1 MKTVFWIFRNLPQ
14 KGRFIFWGLLLSA
27 EMGSVLITPA
37 LLQSL
42 YEKNNSAIYLPV
54 LILCSIF
61 ILLGSLGQS
70 QIYQQGIC
78 KLRND
83 LWNQHL
89 QTSLLHMR
97 TEGEVF
103 TLLIDDA
110 ERSMIFLQGFTAASL
125 FRGFVFVGTA
135 VIILAIESVSILWT
149 ALAISLF
156 SMGLIGMLAR
166 KRKRVAED
174 QRSCMAKAAEFTS
187 EMLRAREEIWAYG
200 QEDAFLKRY
209 GEVSA
214 QVTRVRK
221 RADFWDGISNTVS
234 GFLDV
239 AAQPLAIL
247 VGFWLGAEEGL
258 LMIAGYAAV
267 LVKGGLTF
275 MMFWTNAQGAIPSG
289 RRIKEVLENDRT

>member
-1 MKTVFWIFRNLPQ
+1 MKTLFWIFRNLPQ

-27 EMGSVLITPA
+27 EMGSVLVTPA

-78 KLRND
+78 KLRNG
-83 LWNQHL
+83 LWKQHL

-125 FRGFVFVGTA
+125 FRGFVFVGAA
-135 VIILAIESVSILWT
+135 VIILAMKSVDICGLRYSSKVSKD
-149 ALAISLF
+149 SLQDLC
-156 SMGLIGMLAR
+156 S
-166 KRKRVAED
+166 
-174 QRSCMAKAAEFTS
+174 SS
-187 EMLRAREEIWAYG
+187 LRARNRIVP
-200 QEDAFLKRY
+200 LSKSR
-209 GEVSA
+209 SA
-214 QVTRVRK
+214 
-221 RADFWDGISNTVS
+221 
-234 GFLDV
+234 
-239 AAQPLAIL
+239 
-247 VGFWLGAEEGL
+247 
-258 LMIAGYAAV
+258 
-267 LVKGGLTF
+267 
-275 MMFWTNAQGAIPSG
+275 
-289 RRIKEVLENDRT
+289 

>member
-1 MKTVFWIFRNLPQ
+1 MKTLFWIFRNLPQ
-14 KGRFIFWGLLLSA
+14 KGRFIFLGLLLSA
-27 EMGSVLITPA
+27 EMGSVLVTPA

-42 YEKNNSAIYLPV
+42 YEKNNSAVYLPV

-83 LWNQHL
+83 LWKQHL

-125 FRGFVFVGTA
+125 FRGFVFVGAA
-135 VIILAIESVSILWT
+135 VIILAMKSVSILWI
-149 ALAISLF
+149 ALAINLF
-156 SMGLIGMLAR
+156 SMGLIGLLAR
-166 KRKRVAED
+166 KRKRVAEE
-174 QRSCMAKAAEFTS
+174 QRTCMAKAAEFTS

-200 QEDAFLKRY
+200 QKDAFLKRY

-214 QVTRVRK
+214 QVTRARK
-221 RADFWDGISNTVS
+221 QAAFWDGVSNTVS

-239 AAQPLAIL
+239 AAQPLAIMA
-247 VGFWLGAEEGL
+247 GFWLGAEEGL

-267 LVKGGLTF
+267 LVKGGLAF
-275 MMFWTNAQGAIPSG
+275 MMFRTNAQGAIPSG
-289 RRIKEVLENDRT
+289 RRIKEVLEND

>member
-1 MKTVFWIFRNLPQ
+1 MKTLFWFFRNLPQ

-42 YEKNNSAIYLPV
+42 YEKNNSAVYLPV

-83 LWNQHL
+83 LWKQHL
-89 QTSLLHMR
+89 HTSLLHMR

-125 FRGFVFVGTA
+125 FRGFVFVGAA
-135 VIILAIESVSILWT
+135 VIILAMKSVNILWI
-149 ALAISLF
+149 ALAINMF
-156 SMGLIGMLAR
+156 SMGLIGLLAR
-166 KRKRVAED
+166 KRKRVAEE
-174 QRSCMAKAAEFTS
+174 QRTCMAKAAEFTS

-221 RADFWDGISNTVS
+221 RAAFWDGISNTVS

-239 AAQPLAIL
+239 AAQPLAIMA
-247 VGFWLGAEEGL
+247 GFWLGSEEGL

-267 LVKGGLTF
+267 LVKGGLAF

-289 RRIKEVLENDRT
+289 RRIKEVLEND

>member
-1 MKTVFWIFRNLPQ
+1 MKTLFWFFRNLPQ

-70 QIYQQGIC
+70 HIYQQGIY

-83 LWNQHL
+83 LWKQHL
-89 QTSLLHMR
+89 HTSLLHMR

-125 FRGFVFVGTA
+125 FRGFVFVGAA
-135 VIILAIESVSILWT
+135 VIILAMKSVNILWI
-149 ALAISLF
+149 ALAINMF
-156 SMGLIGMLAR
+156 SMGLIGLLAR
-166 KRKRVAED
+166 KRKRVAEE
-174 QRSCMAKAAEFTS
+174 QRTCMAKAAEFTS

-221 RADFWDGISNTVS
+221 RAAFWDGISNTVS

-239 AAQPLAIL
+239 AAQPLAIMA
-247 VGFWLGAEEGL
+247 GFWLGSEEGL

-267 LVKGGLTF
+267 LVKGGLAF

-289 RRIKEVLENDRT
+289 RRIKEVLEND

>member
-1 MKTVFWIFRNLPQ
+1 MKTLFWIFRNLPQ

-27 EMGSVLITPA
+27 EMGSVLVTPA

-42 YEKNNSAIYLPV
+42 YEKNNSAVYLPV

-70 QIYQQGIC
+70 HIYQQGIC

-83 LWNQHL
+83 LWKQHL

-125 FRGFVFVGTA
+125 FRGFVFVGAA
-135 VIILAIESVSILWT
+135 VIILAMKSVSILWI
-149 ALAISLF
+149 ALAINMF
-156 SMGLIGMLAR
+156 SMGLIGLLAR

-174 QRSCMAKAAEFTS
+174 QRTYMAKAAEFTS

-200 QEDAFLKRY
+200 QEDAFMRRY
-209 GEVSA
+209 SEVSA
-214 QVTRVRK
+214 QVTWARK
-221 RADFWDGISNTVS
+221 RSAFWDGISNTAS

-239 AAQPLAIL
+239 AAQPLAIM

-267 LVKGGLTF
+267 LVKGGLAF

-289 RRIKEVLENDRT
+289 RRIKEVLEND

>member
-1 MKTVFWIFRNLPQ
+1 MKTLFWIFRNLPQ

-27 EMGSVLITPA
+27 EMGSVLVTPA

-78 KLRND
+78 KLRNG
-83 LWNQHL
+83 LWKQHL

-125 FRGFVFVGTA
+125 FRGFVFVGAA
-135 VIILAIESVSILWT
+135 VIILAMKSVDILWI
-149 ALAISLF
+149 ALAINLF
-156 SMGLIGMLAR
+156 CMGLIGMLAR

-174 QRSCMAKAAEFTS
+174 QRTCMAKVTEFTS

-200 QEDAFLKRY
+200 QEDAFLRRY

-214 QVTRVRK
+214 QVTRARK
-221 RADFWDGISNTVS
+221 RAAFWDGISNTVS

-239 AAQPLAIL
+239 AAQPLAIMA
-247 VGFWLGAEEGL
+247 GFWLGSEEGL

-267 LVKGGLTF
+267 LVKGGLAF
-275 MMFWTNAQGAIPSG
+275 MMFWMNAQGAIPSG
-289 RRIKEVLENDRT
+289 RRIKEVLEND

>member
-1 MKTVFWIFRNLPQ
+1 MKTLVWIFRNLPK

-27 EMGSVLITPA
+27 EMGSVLVTPA

-42 YEKNNSAIYLPV
+42 YEKNNSAVYLPV

-83 LWNQHL
+83 LWKQHL

-125 FRGFVFVGTA
+125 FRGFVFVGAA
-135 VIILAIESVSILWT
+135 VIILAMKSVNILWI
-149 ALAISLF
+149 ALAINMF
-156 SMGLIGMLAR
+156 SMGLIGLLAR
-166 KRKRVAED
+166 KRKRVAEE
-174 QRSCMAKAAEFTS
+174 QRTCMAKAAEFTS

-214 QVTRVRK
+214 QVTRARK
-221 RADFWDGISNTVS
+221 RAAFWDGISNTVS

-239 AAQPLAIL
+239 AAQPLAIMA
-247 VGFWLGAEEGL
+247 GFLLGSEEGL

-267 LVKGGLTF
+267 LVKGGLAF

-289 RRIKEVLENDRT
+289 RRIKEVLEND

>member
-1 MKTVFWIFRNLPQ
+1 MKTLFWIFRNLPQ
-14 KGRFIFWGLLLSA
+14 KGRFIFLGLLLSA
-27 EMGSVLITPA
+27 EMGSVLVTPA

-42 YEKNNSAIYLPV
+42 YEKNNSAVYLPV

-83 LWNQHL
+83 LWKQHL

-125 FRGFVFVGTA
+125 FRGFVFVGAA
-135 VIILAIESVSILWT
+135 VIILAMKSVSILWI
-149 ALAISLF
+149 ALAINLF
-156 SMGLIGMLAR
+156 SMGLIGLLAR
-166 KRKRVAED
+166 KRKRVAEE
-174 QRSCMAKAAEFTS
+174 QRTCMAKAAEFTS

-200 QEDAFLKRY
+200 QKDAFLKRY

-214 QVTRVRK
+214 QVTRARK
-221 RADFWDGISNTVS
+221 QAAFWDGVSNTVS

-239 AAQPLAIL
+239 AAQPLAIMA
-247 VGFWLGAEEGL
+247 GFWLGAEEGL

-267 LVKGGLTF
+267 LVKGGLAF

-289 RRIKEVLENDRT
+289 RRIKEVLEND

>member
-1 MKTVFWIFRNLPQ
+1 MKTLFWIFRNLPQ

-27 EMGSVLITPA
+27 EMGSVLVTPA

-70 QIYQQGIC
+70 HIYQQGIY

-83 LWNQHL
+83 LWKQHL
-89 QTSLLHMR
+89 KTSLLHMR

-125 FRGFVFVGTA
+125 FRGFVFVGA
-135 VIILAIESVSILWT
+135 ACIILAMKAVSILWI

-174 QRSCMAKAAEFTS
+174 QRTCMAKAAEFTS

-200 QEDAFLKRY
+200 QENAFLKRY

-214 QVTRVRK
+214 QVTRARK
-221 RADFWDGISNTVS
+221 QAAFWDGVSNTVS

-239 AAQPLAIL
+239 AAQPLAIM
-247 VGFWLGAEEGL
+247 VGFWMGAEEGL

-267 LVKGGLTF
+267 LVKGGLAF
-275 MMFWTNAQGAIPSG
+275 MMFWTNAQGAILSG
-289 RRIKEVLENDRT
+289 RRLKEVLEND

>member
-1 MKTVFWIFRNLPQ
+1 MKTLVWIFRNLPK

-27 EMGSVLITPA
+27 EMGSVLVTPA

-42 YEKNNSAIYLPV
+42 YEKNNSAVYLPV

-83 LWNQHL
+83 LWKQHL

-125 FRGFVFVGTA
+125 FRGFVFVGAA
-135 VIILAIESVSILWT
+135 VIILAMKSVNILWI
-149 ALAISLF
+149 ALAINMF
-156 SMGLIGMLAR
+156 SMGLIGLLAR
-166 KRKRVAED
+166 KRKRVAEE
-174 QRSCMAKAAEFTS
+174 QRTCMAKAAEFTS

-214 QVTRVRK
+214 QVTRARK
-221 RADFWDGISNTVS
+221 RAAFWDGISNTVS

-239 AAQPLAIL
+239 AAQPLAIMA
-247 VGFWLGAEEGL
+247 GFWLGSEEGL

-267 LVKGGLTF
+267 LVKGGLAF

-289 RRIKEVLENDRT
+289 RRIKEVLEND

>member
-1 MKTVFWIFRNLPQ
+1 M
-14 KGRFIFWGLLLSA
+14 GLLLSA
-27 EMGSVLITPA
+27 EMGSVLVTPA

-42 YEKNNSAIYLPV
+42 YEKNNSAVYLPV

-83 LWNQHL
+83 LWKQHL

-125 FRGFVFVGTA
+125 FRGFVFVGAA
-135 VIILAIESVSILWT
+135 VIILAMKSVSILWI
-149 ALAISLF
+149 ALAINLF
-156 SMGLIGMLAR
+156 SMGLIGLLAR
-166 KRKRVAED
+166 KRKRVAEE
-174 QRSCMAKAAEFTS
+174 QRTCMAKAAEFTS

-200 QEDAFLKRY
+200 QKDAFLKRY

-214 QVTRVRK
+214 QVTRARK
-221 RADFWDGISNTVS
+221 QAAFWDGVSNTVS

-239 AAQPLAIL
+239 AAQPLAIMA
-247 VGFWLGAEEGL
+247 GFWLGAEEGL

-267 LVKGGLTF
+267 LVKGGLAF

-289 RRIKEVLENDRT
+289 RRIKEVLEND

>member
-1 MKTVFWIFRNLPQ
+1 MKTLFGIFRNLPQ

-27 EMGSVLITPA
+27 EMGSVLVTPA

-42 YEKNNSAIYLPV
+42 YEKNNSAVYLPV

-83 LWNQHL
+83 LWKQHL

-125 FRGFVFVGTA
+125 FRGFVFVGAA
-135 VIILAIESVSILWT
+135 VIILAMKSVDILWI
-149 ALAISLF
+149 ALAINMF
-156 SMGLIGMLAR
+156 SMGLIGLLAR
-166 KRKRVAED
+166 KRKRVAEE
-174 QRSCMAKAAEFTS
+174 QRTCMAKAAEFTS

-214 QVTRVRK
+214 QVTRARK
-221 RADFWDGISNTVS
+221 QAAFWDGISNTVS

-239 AAQPLAIL
+239 AAQPLAIMA
-247 VGFWLGAEEGL
+247 GFWLGAEEGL

-267 LVKGGLTF
+267 LVKGGLAF

-289 RRIKEVLENDRT
+289 RRIKEVLEND

>member
-1 MKTVFWIFRNLPQ
+1 MKTLVWIFRNLPK

-27 EMGSVLITPA
+27 EMGSVLVTPA

-42 YEKNNSAIYLPV
+42 YEKNNSAVYLPV

-83 LWNQHL
+83 LWKQHL

-125 FRGFVFVGTA
+125 FRGFVFVGAA
-135 VIILAIESVSILWT
+135 VIILAMKSVNILWI
-149 ALAISLF
+149 ALAINMF
-156 SMGLIGMLAR
+156 SMGLIGLLAR
-166 KRKRVAED
+166 KRKRVAEE
-174 QRSCMAKAAEFTS
+174 QRTCMAKAAEFTS
-187 EMLRAREEIWAYG
+187 VMLRAREEIWAYG

-214 QVTRVRK
+214 QVTRARK
-221 RADFWDGISNTVS
+221 RAAFWDGISNTVS

-239 AAQPLAIL
+239 AAQPLAIMA
-247 VGFWLGAEEGL
+247 GFWLGSEEGL

-267 LVKGGLTF
+267 LVKGGLAF

-289 RRIKEVLENDRT
+289 RRIKEVLEND

>member
-1 MKTVFWIFRNLPQ
+1 MKTLFWIFRNLPQ

-27 EMGSVLITPA
+27 EMGSVLISPA

-42 YEKNNSAIYLPV
+42 YEKNNSVIYLPV

-83 LWNQHL
+83 LWKQHL

-125 FRGFVFVGTA
+125 FRGFVFVGAA
-135 VIILAIESVSILWT
+135 VIILAMKSVSILWI
-149 ALAISLF
+149 ALAINFF
-156 SMGLIGMLAR
+156 SMGLIGLLAR

-174 QRSCMAKAAEFTS
+174 QRMCMAKEAEFTS

-214 QVTRVRK
+214 QVTRARK
-221 RADFWDGISNTVS
+221 QAAFWDGVNNTVS

-239 AAQPLAIL
+239 AAQPLAIM

-267 LVKGGLTF
+267 LVKGGLAF

-289 RRIKEVLENDRT
+289 RRIKEVLEND

>member
-1 MKTVFWIFRNLPQ
+1 MKTLFWIFRNLPQ

-27 EMGSVLITPA
+27 EMGSVLVTPA

-42 YEKNNSAIYLPV
+42 YEKNNSAVYLPV

-83 LWNQHL
+83 LWKQHL

-125 FRGFVFVGTA
+125 FRGFVFVGAA
-135 VIILAIESVSILWT
+135 VIILAMKSVDILWI
-149 ALAISLF
+149 ALAINMF
-156 SMGLIGMLAR
+156 SMGLIGLLAR
-166 KRKRVAED
+166 KRKRVAEE
-174 QRSCMAKAAEFTS
+174 QRTCMAKVTEFTS

-214 QVTRVRK
+214 QVTRARK
-221 RADFWDGISNTVS
+221 RAAFWDGVSNTVS

-239 AAQPLAIL
+239 AAQPLAIMA
-247 VGFWLGAEEGL
+247 GFWLGAEEGL

-267 LVKGGLTF
+267 LVKGGLAF
-275 MMFWTNAQGAIPSG
+275 MLFWTNAQGAIPSG
-289 RRIKEVLENDRT
+289 RRLKEVLEND